1 MCLGRKKEGVT
12 LHTQT
17 ANVDMKIPCIY
28 LYIKNKDT
36 GGNKEDFLA
45 ASLPRDGEI
54 IVLEGG
60 GLILEIS
67 FTCEALNTF

>member
-12 LHTQT
+12 PHTRP
-17 ANVDMKIPCIY
+17 AKVDTKILCIF
-28 LYIKNKDT
+28 LCIKNKDA

-45 ASLPRDGEI
+45 TSLPQDGEI
-54 IVLEGG
+54 IVLKGG